1 MSKDYDRS
9 IHSNPDALAW
19 AKFFMETINDIA
31 KEKGKVHLQTLIDES
46 YMLGWFANAMMAK
59 SDHVRGNAEKDVA
72 DLVQAGKDTLQLF
85 EAWRD
90 GVFAGIGI
98 KWKEEPPAIK
108 AMREA
113 LSKVTAR

>member
-9 IHSNPDALAW
+9 IHSNPDAQAW
-19 AKFFMETINDIA
+19 ARFFMKTWAEHKNDPA
-31 KEKGKVHLQTLIDES
+31 WIDES
-46 YMLGWFANAMMAK
+46 LMLGWFANAMMAK